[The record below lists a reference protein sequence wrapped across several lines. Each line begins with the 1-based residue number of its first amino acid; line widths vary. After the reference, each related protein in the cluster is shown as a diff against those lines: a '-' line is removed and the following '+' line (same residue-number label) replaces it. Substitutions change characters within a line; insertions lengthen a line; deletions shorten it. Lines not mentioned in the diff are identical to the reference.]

1 MVYASPRFV
10 LEEQLR
16 CVAGKEWEAV
26 LGLYADDAV
35 VEQPFARPH
44 ELRLEGKEAIKEHF
58 VRTDALPIDIE
69 VRNLVVHESSDPEVI
84 IAECD
89 YRVVAGATSKESVVH
104 NIFVVCVRDGKIAW
118 SRDYHD
124 MTALG
129 DAMA

>member
-1 MVYASPRFV
+1 MVYVSPRSVF
-10 LEEQLR
+10 EEQLR
-16 CVAGKEWEAV
+16 CVAGKEWDAV

-44 ELRLEGKEAIKEHF
+44 ELRLEGREAIGEHF
-58 VRTDALPIDIE
+58 ARAGALPMDIE

-89 YRVVAGATSKESVVH
+89 YRIVTGVAGRESIVH